1 MTCERPTPGGG
12 GGATFLK
19 THSHVAKCYHS
30 SVSFS
35 FFYTTATTKQECDY
49 KHESFGGGAP
59 IALYHLCNLYTSSK
73 KTKNDTRS
81 DTEST
86 MEWIVTNFE
95 MTKQVRHFVTPW
107 TCRLAIDK
115 IYD

>member
-19 THSHVAKCYHS
+19 NHCHVPKCYHS

-35 FFYTTATTKQECDY
+35 FFYTTTTTKQECDY

-59 IALYHLCNLYTSSK
+59 IALYHLCNRYSFRN
-73 KTKNDTRS
+73 KNYNRTHHKYSR
-81 DTEST
+81 T
-86 MEWIVTNFE
+86 I
-95 MTKQVRHFVTPW
+95 
-107 TCRLAIDK
+107 
-115 IYD
+115 

>member
-19 THSHVAKCYHS
+19 NHSHVPKCYHS

-35 FFYTTATTKQECDY
+35 FFYTTTTTKQECDY

-73 KTKNDTRS
+73 KTKNDTRKYHGVGI
-81 DTEST
+81 DE
-86 MEWIVTNFE
+86 VTNDDLFS
-95 MTKQVRHFVTPW
+95 
-107 TCRLAIDK
+107 
-115 IYD
+115 